1 MANRSTTENG
11 TSLQDAASGIADEA
25 SRTAEVT
32 ASRGMDQAADMLEQV
47 AQSFRSAQSD
57 LRSQQPQVASVMD
70 TALRQVDSAAA
81 YLRQHEPADVLGR
94 AQSIARQQPALV
106 IGGGLVIGLM
116 LGRVL
121 RTAATPQQQQGSDWS
136 TYRTNQMDA
145 SWPPQQGSPAYSGS
159 SAGTNGGGYNGAGYS
174 SADYDTSVEPSL
186 ATSSTTIE
194 RG

>member
-1 MANRSTTENG
+1 MANRSTTQTG

-81 YLRQHEPADVLGR
+81 YLREHEPADILGR

-121 RTAATPQQQQGSDWS
+121 RTAATPQQQGSDWS
-136 TYRTNQMDA
+136 TYRTNQMNA
-145 SWPPQQGSPAYSGS
+145 PWPPQQGSQAYSGS
-159 SAGTNGGGYNGAGYS
+159 TAGTNGGGYNGAGYS
-174 SADYDTSVEPSL
+174 SSDYDTTIEPSL
-186 ATSSTTIE
+186 ATSSTTID